1 MKISKVSVTAAKS
14 NKTKIPAPFD
24 KYYHLI
30 SDAEFEDY
38 TGVAARPSPCE
49 ETPGYDVEFISYAMA
64 NEEFEDYL
72 GNNGLDLVELD
83 KMDGRNIGLYYT
95 VGDRIYDVSESDLP
109 EEDGLFDFY
118 ENESVVSKAIQKA
131 LGIKAKDAKTVYNW
145 YSDEYAFDDFET
157 LDEFIDYL
165 QDDIYNMLDAADD
178 EDTADR
184 IREAIESS
192 TNVSGKRV
200 TASIDTGNEYW
211 YLTKHGLGPGMMP
224 GDVHLIDVVEDGY
237 DTYVLLDKMLTAD
250 ELNYFDM
257 KEKWPPEELLA
268 SCTVEGATAEE
279 LQKKFAEYNKK
290 QNKVGKQL
298 DDLQETAKKK
308 SGLFSKKKKVESA
321 ECKKV
326 SEDADSIHYVVGSEV
341 EEEEERPWW
350 IVDAPIED
358 DPSFNRRMM
367 DLELADEADFYDRVH
382 HEGEYE
388 DDDYDYEADFDA
400 NFDIKGASEVEDE
413 KEDVECTTAIN
424 SIDLDQ
430 LKADIVAGC
439 EEYLT
444 GPKGGF
450 LPSGTPKQD
459 KWDMTADEMYIVEVD
474 REDDHIKVEVRAE
487 LDFDGMMNMSEILD
501 EIIRSYDPDAY
512 FDFDQPGIMD
522 AYIYDN
528 SIQSS
533 TDVNASREDDIFNER
548 DKYLTNPPQDDY
560 EEEEDLPDIDIDY
573 DLDFFVNVDSEG
585 EWSESIEDENN
596 SEEIDFPEDALK
608 DEQVEEDS
616 QDLLIWNIPS
626 EAGKYHIK
634 GHVHLVYKSE
644 LNYFGEPKYVCDMKQ
659 SKITDLEVT
668 PAGKFEGKV
677 EDETTDVES
686 STKVEAAM
694 TDADVE
700 DAILNGRPFDL
711 ESFKRFSGE
720 DHEGELLAEQL
731 EVGDTFKIN
740 NSEIVDYGTILKV
753 LSINDPDFADPN
765 FDFTFH
771 CEVVEPADERSSS
784 KVGDIQDIW
793 FDNGEYVGTII
804 PV

>member
-1 MKISKVSVTAAKS
+1 MKITKKTITAAKS
-14 NKTKIPAPFD
+14 TKKIPAPFD

-30 SDAEFEDY
+30 SDKEVEDL
-38 TGVAARPSPCE
+38 TGVDASRPSPCE
-49 ETPGYDVEFISYAMA
+49 ETKGYDVEFISYAAA
-64 NEEFEDYL
+64 NEEYEDYL
-72 GNNGLDLVELD
+72 SNDGLDIVELV
-83 KMDGRNIGLYYT
+83 KLDGKNIKLCYV
-95 VGDRIYDVSESDLP
+95 VGDRIYEVAESDLP

-118 ENESVVSKAIQKA
+118 ENESTVVKAIQKA
-131 LGIKAKDAKTVYNW
+131 LNISSKDAKTVYGW
-145 YSDEYAFDDFET
+145 YANEYAFDDFET

-165 QDDIYNMLDAADD
+165 EDDIYEMLDAADD

-200 TASIDTGNEYW
+200 TASVDTGLEYW

-224 GDVHLIDVVEDGY
+224 GDVHLLDVVEDGW
-237 DTYVLLDKMLTAD
+237 DTYILLDKMLTTD
-250 ELNYFDM
+250 ELNYFDI
-257 KEKWPPEELLA
+257 KEATPPAELLA

-279 LQKKFAEYNKK
+279 LNKKFAEYTKK
-290 QNKVGKQL
+290 QNEVGKQL
-298 DDLQETAKKK
+298 DDLQNTAKKK
-308 SGLFSKKKKVESA
+308 SGLFNKKKKVESA

-326 SEDADSIHYVVGSEV
+326 SEDSDGIHYVVGSEK
-341 EEEEERPWW
+341 ERPWW
-350 IVDAPIED
+350 IVDAPIPD

-388 DDDYDYEADFDA
+388 DDDYDYEADYNIEGKTD
-400 NFDIKGASEVEDE
+400 VEESDE
-413 KEDVECTTAIN
+413 KKDVECNTDIN
-424 SIDLDQ
+424 SINLDQ

-459 KWDMTADEMYIVEVD
+459 KWDMTADEMYIVEVEKNSD
-474 REDDHIKVEVRAE
+474 NIKVEVRAE
-487 LDFDGMMNMSEILD
+487 LDFDGMINMSEILD
-501 EIIRSYDPDAY
+501 DIIRKYDPNAY
-512 FDFDQPGIMD
+512 FDMEEPGIMD
-522 AYIYDN
+522 AYIFDN
-528 SIQSS
+528 SVVSS
-533 TDVNASREDDIFNER
+533 TDINASREDDIFNER

-560 EEEEDLPDIDIDY
+560 EEEEDLPDIVIDY
-573 DLDFFVNVDSEG
+573 DLDFFINVDKEG
-585 EWSESIEDENN
+585 EWSESLEDENN

-626 EAGKYHIK
+626 EAGKYHVK

-644 LNYFGEPKYVCDMKQ
+644 MNYFGEPKYVCDMKQ
-659 SKITDLEVT
+659 SKITDIEVT
-668 PAGKFEGKV
+668 PAGKFEGSIEPK
-677 EDETTDVES
+677 EVES

-700 DAILNGRPFDL
+700 DAILNGKPFDL
-711 ESFKRFSGE
+711 ESFKRFRGE
-720 DHEGELLAEQL
+720 DHEGELLASQL
-731 EVGDTFKIN
+731 EVGDVFRIN
-740 NSEIVDYGTILKV
+740 NADVVDYGTVLKV
-753 LSINDPDFADPN
+753 LNINDPETADPY
-765 FDFTFH
+765 FDYTFT

-793 FDNGEYVGTII
+793 FDSNEYVGTII

>member
-1 MKISKVSVTAAKS
+1 MKITKKTITAAKS
-14 NKTKIPAPFD
+14 TKKIPAPFD

-30 SDAEFEDY
+30 SDKEVEDL
-38 TGVAARPSPCE
+38 TGVDASRPSPCE
-49 ETPGYDVEFISYAMA
+49 ETKGYDVEFISYAAA
-64 NEEFEDYL
+64 NEEYEDYL
-72 GNNGLDLVELD
+72 SNDGLDIVELV
-83 KMDGRNIGLYYT
+83 KLDGKNIKLCYV
-95 VGDRIYDVSESDLP
+95 VGDRIYEVAESDLP

-118 ENESVVSKAIQKA
+118 ENESIVVKAIQKA
-131 LGIKAKDAKTVYNW
+131 LNISSKDAKTVYGW
-145 YSDEYAFDDFET
+145 YANEYAFDDFET
-157 LDEFIDYL
+157 VDEFIDYL
-165 QDDIYNMLDAADD
+165 EDDIYEMLDAADD

-200 TASIDTGNEYW
+200 TASVDTGLQYW

-224 GDVHLIDVVEDGY
+224 GDVHLLDVVEDGW
-237 DTYVLLDKMLTAD
+237 DTYILLDKMLTTD
-250 ELNYFDM
+250 ELNYFDI
-257 KEKWPPEELLA
+257 KEATPPAELLA

-279 LQKKFAEYNKK
+279 LNKKFAEYTKK
-290 QNKVGKQL
+290 QNEVGKQL
-298 DDLQETAKKK
+298 DDLQNTAKKK
-308 SGLFSKKKKVESA
+308 SGLFNKKKKVESA

-326 SEDADSIHYVVGSEV
+326 SEDSDGIHYVVGS
-341 EEEEERPWW
+341 EEERPWW
-350 IVDAPIED
+350 IVDAPIPD

-388 DDDYDYEADFDA
+388 DDDYDYEADYNIEGKTD
-400 NFDIKGASEVEDE
+400 VEEDDE
-413 KEDVECTTAIN
+413 KKDVECNTDIN

-585 EWSESIEDENN
+585 EWSESTEDENN